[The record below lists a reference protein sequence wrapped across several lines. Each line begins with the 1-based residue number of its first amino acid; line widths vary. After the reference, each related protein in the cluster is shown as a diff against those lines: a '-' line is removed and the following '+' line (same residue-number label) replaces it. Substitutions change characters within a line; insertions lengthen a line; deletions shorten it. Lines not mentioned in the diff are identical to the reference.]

1 MSAKPKYKPRPKP
14 VKRAPNIKQKPK
26 QIQKKSGINWK
37 NIIIVLI
44 IMIITFIAF
53 SPSLKN
59 GFTNWDDPKYIQEN
73 VHIKT
78 LTTEKVKR
86 HFSTFTDSNYL
97 PFVLLSFAIEYQFT
111 GMDPSLYHTTNVIL
125 HVLNTM
131 FVFLLIYFLSG
142 RRREVAVI
150 VALGFGIHPMHV
162 ESVSWIT
169 ERKDLLYS
177 FFFLISL
184 IFYFK
189 FADVK
194 KNKSV
199 FYALS
204 LIFFIFSLLS
214 KSAAVALSIV
224 IILMDF
230 YLNRKFTTKVI
241 LEKIPFIAL
250 SIVFGIIAINS
261 QEQAIAKLESL
272 TIFQRLIFASYGF
285 VMYIVKFIA
294 PMNLS
299 AFYPYPVDNFP
310 IKEALPVIY
319 YLTPVFVLGLFTA
332 LYFSYKK
339 TRLYIF
345 GILFYFATIALV
357 LQFVTVGKAIM
368 ADRYSY
374 IPFIGLFFIVAMLFS
389 KYFYSDKG
397 LLNKLKIPVMAVLII
412 YGAILGYT
420 TFERTK
426 IWLNTLTLFSDVL
439 KKHPNVDTAYKNRG
453 NYYARVTQEYD
464 KALED
469 YNNFIALNPNDA
481 LIFSNRGN
489 LHGLMGNYEQALE
502 DYSRSAEI
510 DSLKVDTYVNK
521 GVTFI
526 KMNQYSKAIPEFEK
540 AMKIEPDNILIYLNR
555 AYAYL
560 EAGELEKSIKDY
572 EFAILNS
579 VDNSDSYF
587 YKGIA
592 NYRLGRFEEALQD
605 NTMAIQINPNS
616 SGAYFNR
623 SNANKQLGN
632 FRNALNDALKAKELG
647 QDVTEA
653 YMEKL
658 RNEVQK
664 EGSFPSTP
672 VTGEASTLPQ

>member
-1 MSAKPKYKPRPKP
+1 MSAKPKHKPQHKSLRGKPHPK
-14 VKRAPNIKQKPK
+14 AKPK
-26 QIQKKSGINWK
+26 QIQKKSWIKWQ

-73 VHIKT
+73 IHIKT
-78 LTTEKVKR
+78 LDGEKIIR

-97 PFVLLSFAIEYQFT
+97 PFVLLSFAIEYHFT
-111 GMDPSLYHTTNVIL
+111 KMEPSLYHTTNVIL
-125 HVLNTM
+125 HVLNTL
-131 FVFLLIYFLSG
+131 FVFMLIYLLSG
-142 RRREVAVI
+142 RRREVAII

-169 ERKDLLYS
+169 ERKDVLYG

-189 FADVK
+189 FTHVK

-204 LIFFIFSLLS
+204 MIFFIFSLMS
-214 KSAAVALSIV
+214 KSAAVALTIV
-224 IILMDF
+224 IILIDF

-241 LEKIPFIAL
+241 LEKIPFILL
-250 SIVFGIIAINS
+250 SVVFGFIAINS
-261 QEQAIAKLESL
+261 QEEAIGKLEAL
-272 TIFQRLIFASYGF
+272 TVFQRFLFASYGF
-285 VMYIVKFIA
+285 VMYIVKFVA
-294 PMNLS
+294 PIKLS
-299 AFYPYPVDNFP
+299 AFYPYPVDTFP
-310 IKEALPVIY
+310 IKEALPMIY
-319 YLTPVFVLGLFTA
+319 YISPVIVLAVFAA

-339 TRLYIF
+339 SRLYIF
-345 GILFYFATIALV
+345 GVLFYFATIALV

-374 IPFIGLFFIVAMLFS
+374 IPYIGLFFIVGMLYS
-389 KYFYSDKG
+389 KYFYSEKG
-397 LLNKLKIPVMAVLII
+397 LLNKLKIPVMAVLIL

-426 IWLNTLTLFSDVL
+426 IWLNSLTLFSDVIT
-439 KKHPNVDTAYKNRG
+439 KYPNVDTAYKNRG

-464 KALED
+464 KALTDFNRYIE
-469 YNNFIALNPNDA
+469 LNPSDA

-489 LHGLMGNYEQALE
+489 LHGLMGNYELALE
-502 DYSRSAEI
+502 DYSRSAAI

-521 GVTFI
+521 GVTYVR
-526 KMNQYSKAIPEFEK
+526 MEQYEQAIRELNKAALLES
-540 AMKIEPDNILIYLNR
+540 DNIIIYSNR

-560 EAGELEKSIKDY
+560 QAGRLEEAIKEYD
-572 EFAILNS
+572 FVIANS
-579 VDNSDSYF
+579 VDNSENYF

-592 NYRLGRFEEALQD
+592 YYRLSRFDEAVLA
-605 NTMAIQINPNS
+605 NTMALQQNPNMG
-616 SGAYFNR
+616 GAYSNR
-623 SNANKQLGN
+623 SAAFNNLGE
-632 FRNALNDALKAKELG
+632 FSNALSDALKAKNMG
-647 QDVTEA
+647 QNVTEA
-653 YMEKL
+653 YLEEI
-658 RNEVQK
+658 RNKVK
-664 EGSFPSTP
+664 
-672 VTGEASTLPQ
+672 